1 VPPKPT
7 HTPSFEEF
15 QSLASAPTSDKST
28 TRAIPIY
35 RTLLADHL
43 TPVTAFER
51 LAKRP
56 GDGGG
61 HAFLLESVVGGERIA
76 RYSFLATS
84 PRTVI
89 KATGNNITIE
99 TRNSKLETR
108 SFTSEDPLKDL
119 EQLLAPIQGVKL
131 APPALLPSFVGG
143 AVGYAA
149 YDTVRYLEPEKLTNT
164 PNDDRHLPDLLFG
177 LYDDLVIFDHV
188 QKTVLILANA
198 HVPQAPQNRTRSVS
212 EGTQTP
218 AACTYRDIY
227 NDAITRIDSSVQA
240 LQTPVAFDLPAIDL
254 ARESRPHYTA
264 NMTKDQYEH
273 SVMAAKEYIKSGDI
287 FQVVLSQR
295 LQATT
300 TARPFDIYRALR
312 VINPSPFMF
321 YLASPDCILVGSSPE
336 IMCRVQDGIITN
348 RPLAG
353 TRRRGG
359 TEAEDKALEEDLL
372 ADPKE
377 RAEHIMLVDL
387 GRNDV
392 GRAAQIGSVQV
403 SDCMTVEKYS
413 HVMHIVSNV
422 TGKLAEGKS
431 VFDALRL
438 ALPVGTVSGAPKIRA
453 MQIID
458 ELEPTKRGPY
468 AGAIGYIDY
477 NRNVDTAI
485 GLRTMVLTPLA
496 PGSAG
501 GSSSASPK
509 QWTVYV
515 QAGAGIVADSV
526 PASEH
531 QECINKASALLKA
544 VALAEQ
550 GLS

>member
-1 VPPKPT
+1 MPT
-7 HTPSFEEF
+7 APSPSYTPTQTPSFEQF
-15 QSLASAPTSDKST
+15 PSLASPPSPTPAPGI
-28 TRAIPIY
+28 AIPIY

-43 TPVTAFER
+43 PPVTAFER
-51 LAKRP
+51 LTKATAGASRT
-56 GDGGG
+56 D

-84 PRTVI
+84 PRTLI
-89 KATGNNITIE
+89 KADGHHVTIE
-99 TRNSKLETR
+99 QRTGRTVTSTK
-108 SFTSEDPLKDL
+108 SFESPDPLKDL
-119 EQLLAPIQGVKL
+119 ENLLKPIQGIRH
-131 APPALLPSFVGG
+131 APPTPLPSFVGG

-149 YDTVRYLEPEKLTNT
+149 YDTVRYLEPEKL
-164 PNDDRHLPDLLFG
+164 PNVPKDDRHLPDLLFG
-177 LYDDLVIFDHV
+177 IYDDLVIFDHV
-188 QKTVLILANA
+188 QKTILVVANA
-198 HVPQAPQNRTRSVS
+198 HIAPGDKRTYK
-212 EGTQTP
+212 E
-218 AACTYRDIY
+218 IY
-227 NDAITRIDSSVQA
+227 TDAVARIDQIIAA
-240 LQTPVAFDLPAIDL
+240 LQEPTAFHLPSVDLTREVRPQFVANT
-254 ARESRPHYTA
+254 S
-264 NMTKDQYEH
+264 KDQYEH
-273 SVMAAKEYIKSGDI
+273 AVLAAKEYIKSGDI

-295 LQATT
+295 LETTT

-321 YLASPDCILVGSSPE
+321 YLSSPECILIGSSPE
-336 IMCRVQDGIITN
+336 IMCRVQEGVITN

-353 TRRRGG
+353 TRRRGQ

-392 GRAAQIGSVQV
+392 GRAAELGSVHV
-403 SDCMTVEKYS
+403 SDVMTVERYS

-422 TGKLAEGKS
+422 TGKLAPDKT

-468 AGAIGYIDY
+468 AGAVGYIDY
-477 NRNVDTAI
+477 NQNLDTCIA
-485 GLRTMVLTPLA
+485 LRTMVVTPTTDPA
-496 PGSAG
+496 
-501 GSSSASPK
+501 K
-509 QWTVYV
+509 HKVFV
-515 QAGAGIVADSV
+515 QAGAGLVADSV

>member
-1 VPPKPT
+1 VPQNVS
-7 HTPSFEEF
+7 HTPSFEAF
-15 QSLASAPTSDKST
+15 QSLASIPRKENGKAW
-28 TRAIPIY
+28 AIPVY

-43 TPVTAFER
+43 TPVTAYER
-51 LAKRP
+51 LSRR
-56 GDGGG
+56 GE

-76 RYSFLATS
+76 RYSFLAVS
-84 PRTVI
+84 PRSVI
-89 KATGNNITIE
+89 KAYANRVTIE
-99 TRNSKLETR
+99 QRDGAEVTGARMFESA
-108 SFTSEDPLKDL
+108 DPLKDL
-119 EQLLAPIQGVKL
+119 EGLLKPIQGVRL
-131 APPALLPSFVGG
+131 PGTSAGGGLPSFVGG

-149 YDTVRYLEPEKLTNT
+149 YDSVRYLEPEKLTQV
-164 PNDDRHLPDLLFG
+164 PRDDRGLPDLLFG
-177 LYDDLVIFDHV
+177 IYDEVVVFDHV
-188 QKTVLILANA
+188 QKTVLVVANA
-198 HVPQAPQNRTRSVS
+198 HVGEGGGGGGGRRTYK
-212 EGTQTP
+212 E
-218 AACTYRDIY
+218 IY
-227 NDAITRIDSSVQA
+227 AEALARIESIIKA
-240 LQTPVAFDLPAIDL
+240 LQEPVAFELTSVDLSREVRPA
-254 ARESRPHYTA
+254 YTA
-264 NMTKDQYEH
+264 NMTKEQYEGA
-273 SVMAAKEYIKSGDI
+273 VLAAKEYIKSGDI

-321 YLASPDCILVGSSPE
+321 YLSSPECVLVGSSPE
-336 IMCRVQDGIITN
+336 IMCRVQEGIITN

-353 TRRRGG
+353 TRKRGA
-359 TEAEDKALEEDLL
+359 TESEDKALEEDLL

-392 GRAAQIGSVQV
+392 GRAAELGSVKV
-403 SDCMTVEKYS
+403 NDVMTVERYS

-422 TGKLAEGKS
+422 TGKLAKDKT
-431 VFDALRL
+431 VFDAFRT

-468 AGAIGYIDY
+468 AGAVGYVDY
-477 NRNVDTAI
+477 NGNLDTCIA
-485 GLRTMVLTPLA
+485 LRTMVIVGEGTKALRH
-496 PGSAG
+496 G
-501 GSSSASPK
+501 GTEGGEK
-509 QWTVYV
+509 WNVYV
-515 QAGAGIVADSV
+515 QAGAGLVADSV

-550 GLS
+550 GMG

>member
-1 VPPKPT
+1 VPTAPVQ
-7 HTPSFEEF
+7 TPSFEQF
-15 QSLASAPTSDKST
+15 QSLASAPLPSSGNGGGGGGI
-28 TRAIPIY
+28 AIPIY

-43 TPVTAFER
+43 TPVTAYER
-51 LAKRP
+51 LAKRS
-56 GDGGG
+56 D

-84 PRTVI
+84 PRTII
-89 KATGNNITIE
+89 KAFGRDVTIE
-99 TRNSKLETR
+99 QRTGRAVTATKKFQSD
-108 SFTSEDPLKDL
+108 DPLKDL
-119 EQLLAPIQGVKL
+119 ENILKPIHGIRL

-149 YDTVRYLEPEKLTNT
+149 YDSVRYLEPEKLTNV
-164 PNDDRHLPDLLFG
+164 PKDDRHLPDLLFG
-177 LYDDLVIFDHV
+177 IYDEIVIFDHV
-188 QKTVLILANA
+188 QKTVLVVANA
-198 HVPQAPQNRTRSVS
+198 HIAPRGGSSADNRTYK
-212 EGTQTP
+212 E
-218 AACTYRDIY
+218 IY
-227 NDAITRIDSSVQA
+227 NEAVSRIDQVIAA
-240 LQTPVAFDLPAIDL
+240 LQEPMTFELTSVDLS
-254 ARESRPHYTA
+254 REVRPQYTSNFSKEQFENA
-264 NMTKDQYEH
+264 
-273 SVMAAKEYIKSGDI
+273 VLAAKEYIKSGDI

-295 LQATT
+295 LETTT

-321 YLASPDCILVGSSPE
+321 YLSSPECILVGSSPE
-336 IMCRVQDGIITN
+336 IMCRVQEGIITN

-353 TRRRGG
+353 TRRRGA

-392 GRAAQIGSVQV
+392 GRAAELGSVKV
-403 SDCMTVEKYS
+403 DDIMTVERYS

-422 TGKLAEGKS
+422 TGKLAKDKT

-468 AGAIGYIDY
+468 AGAVGYIDY
-477 NRNVDTAI
+477 NKNLDTCIA
-485 GLRTMVLTPLA
+485 LRTMVITPN
-496 PGSAG
+496 AG
-501 GSSSASPK
+501 LGRHK
-509 QWTVYV
+509 VYV
-515 QAGAGIVADSV
+515 QAGAGLVADSV
-526 PASEH
+526 PANEH

>member
-1 VPPKPT
+1 VPASPV
-7 HTPSFEEF
+7 HTPSFEDF
-15 QSLASAPTSDKST
+15 QSLVSALPST
-28 TRAIPIY
+28 GPGAAVPVY

-43 TPVTAFER
+43 TPVTAYER
-51 LAKRP
+51 LAKRSA
-56 GDGGG
+56 
-61 HAFLLESVVGGERIA
+61 HAFLLESVVGGEHIA
-76 RYSFLATS
+76 RYSFVATS
-84 PRTVI
+84 PGTVI
-89 KATGNNITIE
+89 KAYGNEVTIE
-99 TRNSKLETR
+99 HHGGAATTTKTFSAA
-108 SFTSEDPLKDL
+108 DPLKEL
-119 EQLLAPIQGVKL
+119 ENLLASIQGVR
-131 APPALLPSFVGG
+131 PAATPTAAGGAALPSFVGG

-149 YDTVRYLEPEKLTNT
+149 YDTVRYLEPEKLTAV
-164 PNDDRHLPDLLFG
+164 PQDDRKLPDLLFG
-177 LYDDLVIFDHV
+177 IYDDLVIFDHV
-188 QKTVLILANA
+188 QKTVLVVANA
-198 HVPQAPQNRTRSVS
+198 RIMPGDKRTYK
-212 EGTQTP
+212 E
-218 AACTYRDIY
+218 IY
-227 NDAITRIDSSVQA
+227 GEALARIANVIAA
-240 LQTPVAFDLPAIDL
+240 LQEPIAFELASVDLTRE
-254 ARESRPHYTA
+254 ARPMYSSNFSKEGFEKA
-264 NMTKDQYEH
+264 
-273 SVMAAKEYIKSGDI
+273 VLAAKEYIKSGDI

-295 LQATT
+295 LEATT

-321 YLASPDCILVGSSPE
+321 YLSSPECILAGSSPE
-336 IMCRVQDGIITN
+336 IMCRVQDGVITN

-353 TRRRGG
+353 TRKRGA

-403 SDCMTVEKYS
+403 NDVMTVERYS

-422 TGKLAEGKS
+422 TGKLAKDKTA
-431 VFDALRL
+431 FDALRL

-468 AGAIGYIDY
+468 AGAVGYIDY
-477 NRNVDTAI
+477 NRNLDTCIA
-485 GLRTMVLTPLA
+485 LRTMVITKVPL
-496 PGSAG
+496 GQSAIKG
-501 GSSSASPK
+501 GEAWK
-509 QWTVYV
+509 IYV
-515 QAGAGIVADSV
+515 QAGAGLVADSV
-526 PASEH
+526 PASEY